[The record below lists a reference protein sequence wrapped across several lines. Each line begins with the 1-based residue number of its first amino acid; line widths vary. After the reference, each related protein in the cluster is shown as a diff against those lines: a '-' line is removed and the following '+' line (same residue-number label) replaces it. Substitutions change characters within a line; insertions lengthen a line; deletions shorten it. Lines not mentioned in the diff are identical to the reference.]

1 MRLAVVVIVLALLAA
16 PSLAQRGGKP
26 VPIGRPGDG
35 STGDDGGPVSGQWS
49 TSPTPPALGLYL
61 PLYAVDGAP
70 TKAWLHLTANQAID
84 DDLRLAASPSP
95 SISLNRTAVHVTLA
109 QGASVAIPFLVSAA
123 IVPGSSGGLLEAT
136 FNATRDPR
144 DTSGQLY
151 RISGSIEVLP
161 KVSVGFASPKPE
173 YQDVGYGLV
182 SVPRH
187 VGVRTTVPFDLVA
200 HNPGTTASAAFNV
213 TVQMYERS
221 LRNATVPALAP
232 GETKTFRATDFRL
245 ARDARDFTSGTDF
258 AYVATLDFQIWYS
271 SDPAQGFRPVYR
283 YDFADG
289 RLSNVRQDSVQIQF
303 HSGVSA
309 EAKSVNV
316 TLAKPSYI
324 DIEVANW
331 GEESANGVRVDVR
344 ASPVPAANYGEG
356 SFFKNTFYVSVGAG
370 ETKHVNI
377 TFTPRV
383 AGTFQV
389 SVQPFLSG
397 YSQPIVRTFELPT
410 PVTVRP
416 QESPAVVILARGATA
431 RVTFTINSSA
441 NFTEGEILFALADA
455 TGQAQG
461 DVPYVRFITADDII
475 EVEATPSKF
484 DLKDNT
490 LVWVNATLDL
500 KTAGIFRLVPYYR
513 VGDLSYVGRPV
524 ATAGT
529 VGGGGGPIPTEDSFF
544 PGGGTFPG
552 SYEVR
557 GEIGSFALGS
567 LWLPVGSVVVGFVGY
582 WVARRRLVL

>member
-1 MRLAVVVIVLALLAA
+1 MRLLVVAVVLALLAA
-16 PSLAQRGGKP
+16 PALSQRAEKS
-26 VPIGRPGDG
+26 VPIGRPGEG
-35 STGDDGGPVSGQWS
+35 SKGDDGGPVSGQWS
-49 TSPTPPALGLYL
+49 TSPTPPAAGLYL

-70 TKAWLHLTANQAID
+70 TKAWLHLTANQPID

-95 SISLNRTAVHVTLA
+95 SMSLNRTVVRVTLA
-109 QGASVAIPFLVSAA
+109 EGASVAIPFLIGAA
-123 IVPGSSGGLLEAT
+123 IVPGSSSGLLEAT
-136 FNATRDPR
+136 FNSTRDPR
-144 DTSGQLY
+144 DTSGQPY

-173 YQDVGYGLV
+173 YQDVGYGLIA
-182 SVPRH
+182 VPKH
-187 VGVRTTVPFDLVA
+187 VGVRSTVPFDLVA
-200 HNPGTTASAAFNV
+200 HNPGTSPSAAFDV
-213 TVQMYERS
+213 TVQMYGRS
-221 LRNATVPALAP
+221 LRNATVPALAA
-232 GETKTFRATDFRL
+232 GETKTFRATDFQL
-245 ARDARDFTSGTDF
+245 ARDAPEFTSGTDF
-258 AYVATLDFQIWYS
+258 GFAATLDFQIWHS

-303 HSGVSA
+303 HAGVSA

-316 TLAKPSYI
+316 TLAKPSHI
-324 DIEVANW
+324 DIEVTNW
-331 GEESANGVRVDVR
+331 GEEAANGVRVDVR
-344 ASPVPAANYGEG
+344 ASPVPAANYGAG
-356 SFFKNTFYVSVGAG
+356 SFLKDTFYVSVGAG

-377 TFTPRV
+377 TFTPQV

-441 NFTEGEILFALADA
+441 NFTGGEILFALADA
-455 TGQAQG
+455 TGQAAG
-461 DVPYVRFITADDII
+461 DVPYVRFITADDILQ
-475 EVEATPSKF
+475 VEATPSKF
-484 DLKDNT
+484 DLKDNR

-500 KTAGIFRLVPYYR
+500 KTAGVFRLVPYYR

-529 VGGGGGPIPTEDSFF
+529 VGGGPIPVEGGFF
-544 PGGGTFPG
+544 PGGGSFPG

-557 GEIGSFALGS
+557 GEIGPFALGF